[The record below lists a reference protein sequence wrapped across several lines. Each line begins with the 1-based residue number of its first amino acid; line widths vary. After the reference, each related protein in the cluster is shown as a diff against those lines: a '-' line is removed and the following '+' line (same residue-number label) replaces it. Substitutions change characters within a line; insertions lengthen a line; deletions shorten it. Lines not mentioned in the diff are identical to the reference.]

1 MNVLDPHHTTFVIIS
16 SDQDFRH
23 FYQLLK
29 GEGYGVIVIHE
40 AIEGNWVKVLEMH
53 ADCAYRWR
61 DIMSDTDGTYTAT
74 ATPTA
79 TDGAEGG
86 GEGLNVHSDGDGNVD
101 GATAVHQSSGSSS
114 GGGQQRNQSQ
124 RQRQGEE
131 GNGQS
136 QGQSQTQGL
145 NGHES
150 AYKATYAEISKGA
163 SVTAHLVSDK
173 GNPQG
178 QVGGTGTN
186 IVEYP
191 LGFCLGWLEGTCI
204 RWKGTYGFLSVQ
216 TLPVCPPTPCT
227 DMSVQQPL
235 RVYVHYKSL
244 NFNVPTMQLSRGQRV
259 RALLK
264 IGDRGPY
271 AVKVEP
277 IYSEIILD
285 S

>member
-1 MNVLDPHHTTFVIIS
+1 MKVLDPRHTTFVIIS

-40 AIEGNWVKVLEMH
+40 AIEGNWVEVLEMH
-53 ADCAYRWR
+53 ADFAYRWR

-74 ATPTA
+74 TTTA
-79 TDGAEGG
+79 VTDGDEGKG
-86 GEGLNVHSDGDGNVD
+86 VDVHHDSNGNGNCD
-101 GATAVHQSSGSSS
+101 TAVNQSSGSSS
-114 GGGQQRNQSQ
+114 GGGQQRSQIQ
-124 RQRQGEE
+124 RQRQ
-131 GNGQS
+131 
-136 QGQSQTQGL
+136 QGQTQGI

-150 AYKATYAEISKGA
+150 ACKATYAEISKGA
-163 SVTAHLVSDK
+163 SVTAHPHPVSDK
-173 GNPQG
+173 NSPHG
-178 QVGGTGTN
+178 QIGDVSTSSSASTG

-191 LGFCLGWLEGTCI
+191 VGFCLGWLEGTCI

-216 TLPVCPPTPCT
+216 TLPVCPPTSCT

-277 IYSEIILD
+277 VYSELILD